1 MNRKNLIIIAVFTLL
16 SLLWCFAPLF
26 IAQCEAAAET
36 MPTSNSYI
44 KVPITQWQ
52 KLKENT
58 NRLQANLTLLADSL
72 TAQEKQQ
79 AELMTLLTKAKTQV
93 QQLQQELQTAS
104 ASLESAKKSLQTATE
119 LSEKLT
125 QQIEAEREAA
135 AEAKERAYWKGWLNG
150 FCVGLVTTGIA
161 VITK

>member
-1 MNRKNLIIIAVFTLL
+1 MQKKNLIIAIVITLFP
-16 SLLWCFAPLF
+16 LLLCFAPLF

-104 ASLESAKKSLQTATE
+104 ASLESAKKSLQTANE
-119 LSEKLT
+119 YAEKLRR
-125 QQIEAEREAA
+125 QIQTEREAA
-135 AEAKERAYWKGWLNG
+135 ADERERAYWKGWLNG
-150 FCVGLVTTGIA
+150 FCVGLAGGVIA
-161 VITK
+161 VATK

>member
-1 MNRKNLIIIAVFTLL
+1 MSRKNLIIVIVFTLL
-16 SLLWCFAPLF
+16 CLLFYFAPAF
-26 IAQCEAAAET
+26 IAQCEAAGT
-36 MPTSNSYI
+36 MPERQNYI
-44 KVPITQWQ
+44 SVPIAQWNELKQNTQM
-52 KLKENT
+52 LD
-58 NRLQANLTLLADSL
+58 ANLIMLQDSL

-104 ASLESAKKSLQTATE
+104 ASLESAKKSLQTANEYTV
-119 LSEKLT
+119 KLRK
-125 QQIEAEREAA
+125 QIEQEREAA
-135 AEAKERAYWKGWLNG
+135 AEERERAYWKGWLNG

>member
-1 MNRKNLIIIAVFTLL
+1 MNKKNLPIIIVFILL
-16 SLLWCFAPLF
+16 SLLWCFVPLF

-104 ASLESAKKSLQTATE
+104 ASLESAKKSLQTANE
-119 LSEKLT
+119 YAEKLRR
-125 QQIEAEREAA
+125 QIQTEREAA
-135 AEAKERAYWKGWLNG
+135 ADERERAYWKGWLNG
-150 FCVGLVTTGIA
+150 FCVGLAGGVIA
-161 VITK
+161 VATK